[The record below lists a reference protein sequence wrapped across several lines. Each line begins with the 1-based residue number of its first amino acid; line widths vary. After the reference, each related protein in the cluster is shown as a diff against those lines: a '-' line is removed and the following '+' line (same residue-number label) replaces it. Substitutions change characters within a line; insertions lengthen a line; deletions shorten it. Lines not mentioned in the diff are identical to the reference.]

1 MNKKRIH
8 YKKIQKAL
16 NYIPPAFFFFFFF
29 FFEKEDRVKKKI
41 NFCFKKE

>member
-16 NYIPPAFFFFFFF
+16 NYIPPAFFFFFD
-29 FFEKEDRVKKKI
+29 EKEDRVKKKLNVCFI
-41 NFCFKKE
+41 NE

>member
-29 FFEKEDRVKKKI
+29 DEKEDRVKKKLNVCFI
-41 NFCFKKE
+41 NE

>member
-29 FFEKEDRVKKKI
+29 DEKEDRVKRKLNVCFI
-41 NFCFKKE
+41 NE

>member
-29 FFEKEDRVKKKI
+29 DEKEDRVKKKLNVCYI
-41 NFCFKKE
+41 NE